1 MTRKALLVVVLALA
15 AIAPVRNYDFFW
27 HLATGRWIAE
37 HHALPLTDP
46 FAIASDRVPWINGE
60 WLFEIAL
67 YALYSV
73 VGLAAMSVLR
83 GLLAAAVFAEASPFA
98 ILAFAGAMPV
108 FDLRPSSVA
117 ALFVMLAIRA
127 RSWIAFA
134 VLTAL
139 WINVHPSALLAPLIA
154 LLITR
159 NAKTTAASAIALLAN
174 PYGIHGILAPLR
186 LMLFAGGGTFVN
198 AEWLPSAPFVFP
210 LLYVCI
216 VVAIVV
222 FTMNKERDWFRIA
235 LLALFAYL
243 AIAHVR
249 NQPLFFA
256 AFPMLVRMEL
266 KPLFR
271 YASYAAVA
279 LVAITTNHHLGVLE
293 HRFPIASVASLQSR
307 GLRGNVYNPDQFG
320 GYLIW
325 AFYPERR
332 TLTDGRNEL
341 YHAYI
346 PEYARARNDGR
357 AWNALLRKY
366 KIDLAVDEHHAP
378 LDVLDAVTRQK
389 TKMPAEDAYW
399 PREQWA
405 LIARDDVS
413 MVFARRAAFAGIERF
428 ELKR

>member
-1 MTRKALLVVVLALA
+1 MFVLLALA

-27 HLATGRWIAE
+27 HLATGRWIVE

-60 WLFEIAL
+60 WLFEIVL
-67 YALYSV
+67 YALYSML
-73 VGLAAMSVLR
+73 GIAAMSVLR

-117 ALFVMLAIRA
+117 ALFVMLAMRT

-139 WINVHPSALLAPLIA
+139 WINIHPSALLAPVIA
-154 LLITR
+154 LLLTR
-159 NAKTTAASAIALLAN
+159 NVKTTAASAIALLAN
-174 PYGIHGILAPLR
+174 PYGIYGVLSPLR
-186 LMLFAGGGTFVN
+186 LMLFAGGSTFVN
-198 AEWLPSAPFVFP
+198 AEWLPSPIRLFP

-216 VVAIVV
+216 AVAIAV
-222 FTMNKERDWFRIA
+222 FVIDKERDWYRIA

-243 AIAHVR
+243 AVRHVR

-266 KPLFR
+266 KPVFR
-271 YASYAAVA
+271 WASYAAIA
-279 LVAITTNHHLGVLE
+279 IVAITANHHLGVLE
-293 HRFPIASVASLQSR
+293 HRFPIRSVAQLQST

-332 TLTDGRNEL
+332 ALTDGRNEL
-341 YHAYI
+341 YHTYI
-346 PEYARARNDGR
+346 PEYARARRDGR
-357 AWNALLRKY
+357 VWNALLRKY

-378 LDVLDAVTRQK
+378 LDVLDAVTHQK

-399 PREQWA
+399 PREEWA
-405 LIARDDVS
+405 LIGKDDVA
-413 MVFARRAAFAGIERF
+413 MVFARRAAFRGIERF
-428 ELKR
+428 EM